1 MAGTSRDVK
10 RARTAQRILEAA
22 RAEFAARGFDGA
34 TIRGIAGAAGVDAS
48 LVMQHYGS
56 KGALFNAAVQLPAN
70 DRDSAAE
77 HLLEVLTVR
86 LGELP
91 PETSALVRSMLT
103 VPEAGATM
111 RAYLDE
117 RVDNLARSLDGD
129 DAHLRA
135 LITVSGILGL
145 TITQHFLKLSAF
157 DDVSHEA
164 LLQAARGW
172 IAHLSDDS
180 RAGSTTIPTRKN
192 PTSARG

>member
-1 MAGTSRDVK
+1 MTGTSRDVK
-10 RARTAQRILEAA
+10 RARTAQRILDAA
-22 RAEFAARGFDGA
+22 RKEFATRGFEGA

-56 KGALFNAAVQLPAN
+56 KAALFNAAVRLPAN
-70 DRDSAAE
+70 NSNSAAE

-103 VPEAGATM
+103 VPEAGVAM

-117 RVDNLARSLDGD
+117 RIDNLARSLDGD

-145 TITQHFLKLSAF
+145 TITQHFLKLRAF

-180 RAGSTTIPTRKN
+180 
-192 PTSARG
+192 

>member
-1 MAGTSRDVK
+1 VTETSRDAK

-22 RAEFAARGFDGA
+22 RQEFATRGFDGA

-56 KGALFNAAVQLPAN
+56 KVALFNAAVQLPGN
-70 DRDSAAE
+70 DSASAAE
-77 HLLEVLTVR
+77 HLLEVLAVR

-103 VPEAGATM
+103 VPEAADAM

-117 RVDNLARSLDGD
+117 RVDNLTRSLGGD

-145 TITQHFLKLSAF
+145 TITQHFLKLRAF

-180 RAGSTTIPTRKN
+180 
-192 PTSARG
+192 

>member
-1 MAGTSRDVK
+1 MTETSRDAK

-22 RAEFAARGFDGA
+22 RQEFATRGFGGA

-48 LVMQHYGS
+48 LVLQHYGS
-56 KGALFNAAVQLPAN
+56 KVALFNAAVQLSGN
-70 DRDSAAE
+70 DSKRTAE
-77 HLLEVLTVR
+77 HLLDVLVVR

-103 VPEAGATM
+103 VPEAADAM

-117 RVDNLARSLDGD
+117 RVDNLTRSLGGD

-135 LITVSGILGL
+135 VITVSGILGL
-145 TITQHFLKLSAF
+145 TITQHFLKLRAF

-164 LLQAARGW
+164 LLLAARGW
-172 IAHLSDDS
+172 IAHVSD
-180 RAGSTTIPTRKN
+180 GS
-192 PTSARG
+192 

>member
-10 RARTAQRILEAA
+10 RARTAQRILDAA
-22 RAEFAARGFDGA
+22 RHEFATQGFDGA
-34 TIRGIAGAAGVDAS
+34 TIRAIASAAGVDAS

-56 KGALFNAAVQLPAN
+56 KEALFNAAVQLPAN
-70 DRDSAAE
+70 DNTSATE

-86 LGELP
+86 LGKLP
-91 PETSALVRSMLT
+91 PEMRALVGSMLT
-103 VPEAGATM
+103 VPAAADAM

-117 RVDNLARSLDGD
+117 RVDNLARSLNGD

-145 TITQHFLKLSAF
+145 TITQHFLKLRAF

-172 IAHLSDDS
+172 IAHLSDH
-180 RAGSTTIPTRKN
+180 P
-192 PTSARG
+192 